1 VLAKHKK
8 KGSHRLK
15 IDSIPLFGIFHWTF
29 DIHHNRIQK
38 KIRKEIPNAGTL
50 QPDPKAIDFALW
62 SAKKDEGKAHVR
74 HTQQETP
81 LESGT
86 VPPLCSGTKSAI
98 SHCRIGRG
106 GKARKVD

>member
-1 VLAKHKK
+1 
-8 KGSHRLK
+8 LK
-15 IDSIPLFGIFHWTF
+15 VDSIPLFGIFHWTF
-29 DIHHNRIQK
+29 IIIAFKK

-50 QPDPKAIDFALW
+50 QPGPKAIDFALW